1 MDGEPYFWAKTD
13 NGLPGCSVWEHAM
26 ATAEVARLLL
36 AALPRQV
43 RKLLPAG
50 TVTLVAAHD
59 VGKISPGFQ
68 TKCPHWVGPDGHA
81 SESELRLWA
90 AQERQHAFISEWVLR
105 KTKRVPICWAEC
117 AGAHHG
123 NRKYDS
129 SACPMDEPWLEFA
142 SDFLTKLQQRY
153 GKLPQEKMGIEAR
166 EKAREV
172 VCPLV
177 SGLMVVSDWIASNEA
192 CFPVQRGKCTDFA
205 AAARKAVDAI
215 GIFSHSPVTHGLE
228 WGQLFPSCPHP
239 HPIQQYLWSLGAQPG
254 IYLVEDAM
262 GGGKTEAALALAYHL
277 IEAGQ
282 ARGLYFALPTQTTS
296 NRIFFRVR
304 DFLENMGVD
313 VSERNLQ
320 LAHGNSWLMR
330 PELYRGCPSLH
341 TSHGDKAEQELRNW
355 FASSRCALLA
365 EYGVGTIDQALL
377 GEIAVKHSALRRF
390 ALAGK
395 VVVLDEVHSYDVYT
409 GTLVA
414 QLVRHLRACAASVVI
429 LSATLTRKQARQ
441 LLGDGYAP
449 DLEQYPLVSSVVEG
463 KLQTQS
469 FPAPGQ
475 KEIRLH
481 CLELPEEALVR
492 EACQHAEKG
501 QCVLWIRNTVK
512 EAQRTFRLLLAERLE
527 GGPEIGLLHARFPFW
542 RREQLEERWI
552 SRLGKD
558 GSRRPQGCVLVAT
571 QVVEQ
576 SIDIDADFLITDLA
590 PTDMLLQRAGRLWR
604 HDRPLFQ
611 RGGSTEAEMMVAVP
625 QNVTAA
631 ISSDDEKACLQALGS
646 SRFVY
651 DPFVLLRTLSNWSG
665 RKGLRLPAD
674 ICSLIEAT
682 YHEPA
687 EMSRLEQ
694 LFLRQLKEKRQELEA
709 KALNNT
715 SAIGGIGE
723 DIEGAGTRYGGM
735 ETADVLL
742 LARKPERSGE
752 HILYQPLE
760 GEPFRVT
767 SGIWDFSV
775 AKSIARNIVHV
786 PEWMVQDAK
795 PDQSL
800 SAYAKCSNL
809 FSFFQLDNGN
819 MADYIGNNDLLRW
832 HPDLGVEFNA
842 ISHQHEE
849 SEFMY

>member
-13 NGLPGCSVWEHAM
+13 NGLPGCSVWEHAI

-43 RKLLPAG
+43 RKLLPTG
-50 TVTLVAAHD
+50 TVSLVAAHD

-68 TKCPHWVGPDGHA
+68 TKCPHWAGPDGRA

-90 AQERQHAFISEWVLR
+90 GQEQQHAYISEWVLH
-105 KTKRVPICWAEC
+105 KTKLVPRCWAEC
-117 AGAHHG
+117 VGAHHG
-123 NRKYDS
+123 KRQGYDS
-129 SACPMDEPWLEFA
+129 SALPMDEPWLEFA
-142 SDFLTKLQQRY
+142 SVFLTKLQQCY
-153 GKLPQEKMGIEAR
+153 GELPQEKVSKEAR
-166 EKAREV
+166 EAA
-172 VCPLV
+172 CPLV
-177 SGLMVVSDWIASNEA
+177 TGLMVVSDWIASNEA
-192 CFPVQRGKCTDFA
+192 CFPVQRGKCPDFA

-215 GIFSHSPVTHGLE
+215 GILSHSPVTHGLE
-228 WGQLFPSCPHP
+228 WNQLFPSCPHP
-239 HPIQQYLWSLGAQPG
+239 HPMQQYLWSLGAQAG
-254 IYLVEDAM
+254 IYLIEDAM

-277 IEAGQ
+277 IDAGQ

-330 PELYRGCPSLH
+330 SELYHGCGSRH
-341 TSHGDKAEQELRNW
+341 TNCGNKAERELGNW

-429 LSATLTRKQARQ
+429 LSATLTHKQARQ
-441 LLGDGYAP
+441 LLGVDGYAP
-449 DLEQYPLVSSVVEG
+449 ELEQYPLVSSVVEG

-469 FPAPGQ
+469 FPAPCQ
-475 KEIRLH
+475 KKIRLR
-481 CLELPEEALVR
+481 CQESPEAALVR
-492 EACQHAEKG
+492 EACQRAEEG

-611 RGGSTEAEMMVAVP
+611 RGGATEAEMMVAVP

-631 ISSDDEKACLQALGS
+631 ISSDDEKACREALGAS
-646 SRFVY
+646 KFVY
-651 DPFVLLRTLSNWSG
+651 DPFVLLRTLFNWNS
-665 RKGLRLPAD
+665 RKELHLPAD
-674 ICSLIEAT
+674 IRSLIEAT
-682 YHEPA
+682 YQESA
-687 EMSRLEQ
+687 EMSQLEQ
-694 LFLRQLKEKRQELEA
+694 LFLRQLKEKRQALEA

-715 SAIGGIGE
+715 SARGGIGE
-723 DIEGAGTRYGGM
+723 DIEGAGTRYGGIA
-735 ETADVLL
+735 TADVLL

-752 HILYQPLE
+752 HILYHPLE
-760 GEPFRVT
+760 GEPIRVML
-767 SGIWDFSV
+767 GIWDFSV

-786 PEWMVQDAK
+786 PAWMVQDAE

-809 FSFFQLDNGN
+809 FSFFLLDNGN
-819 MADYIGNNDLLRW
+819 MADYIGNNALLRW